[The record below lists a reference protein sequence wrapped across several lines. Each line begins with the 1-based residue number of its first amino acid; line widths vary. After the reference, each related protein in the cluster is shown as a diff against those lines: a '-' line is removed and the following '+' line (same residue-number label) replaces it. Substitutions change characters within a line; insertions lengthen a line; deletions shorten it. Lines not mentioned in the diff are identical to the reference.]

1 MPNMIDE
8 QAIINALDPLLSSIS
23 NVQEVYKGVPNSLE
37 VYPSI
42 VITQAS
48 WEDAFA
54 DQRDT
59 VVTMT
64 FKVIVY
70 VNLTT
75 NTLGAQDTL
84 RAVVK
89 TVREVLGDQ
98 DNITLGNLVDSS
110 RLTQGEYFFDQKET
124 MLGSC
129 EITYTVRKRF
139 NRYS

>member
-89 TVREVLGDQ
+89 AVREVLGDQ